1 MFPNWGLLAQAADP
15 SPEPAAEAEA
25 AAGAAAETGADVEP
39 SLADRIVDSLGLETT
54 VQQTPWWGWL
64 ALLGW
69 IFGGVVVGRLASGSI
84 RAAGNRLERRGAH
97 AGATILRAAATPTN
111 LFFITLGLS
120 IGLGFI
126 ALEPT
131 AAGLRNRVLNFLYVI
146 AVGWFLFNLVDLVDL
161 WLRNLAIKTASQLDD
176 QLAPLIR
183 KTLRIF
189 LIVLIGLYTAQNIFN
204 QDVTAWLTG
213 LGIAGLAVSLAAQDS
228 IRNLFGSITI
238 LLDKPFIVGERIVFD
253 GFDGPVE
260 EIGFRSTRLRTF
272 DGELITIPNS
282 RFIDNTVRNISR
294 RPNIRRIMDVSVE
307 YGTPPELMRSAVETI
322 RRLLLEPGI
331 VDAFDIEKF
340 PPRVYFNEMASDH
353 LNIRLIY
360 WFHPPTD
367 WWGFMEHAQ
376 RVNLRVMEELTRLGV
391 NFAFPTQTMVL
402 TNDGDRP
409 LLIRT
414 TRDGEALLGGDLDR

>member
-1 MFPNWGLLAQAADP
+1 MFAISGLLAQAAP
-15 SPEPAAEAEA
+15 PPAEPAPTVTAPPAAEPDA
-25 AAGAAAETGADVEP
+25 
-39 SLADRIVDSLGLETT
+39 SLAERIVDTLGLETT
-54 VQQTPWWGWL
+54 IEQTPWWGWL
-64 ALLGW
+64 ALLGL
-69 IFGGVVVGRLASGSI
+69 IFGGVVIGRIASGTI
-84 RAAGNRLERRGAH
+84 RAAGSRLERRGAY
-97 AGATILRAAATPTN
+97 AGATILRAAATPAN
-111 LFFITLGLS
+111 LFFIALGLS

-126 ALEPT
+126 ALDGT
-131 AAGLRNRVLNFLYVI
+131 AAGLRTRVLNFLYVI

-161 WLRNLAIKTASQLDD
+161 WLRSLVSKTSSHLDD

-294 RPNIRRIMDVSVE
+294 RPNIRRILDISVE
-307 YGTPPELMRSAVETI
+307 YGTTPEQMRTGVEAL

-331 VDAFDIEKF
+331 AEAFDHDKF
-340 PPRVYFNEMASDH
+340 PPRVYFNELASDH
-353 LNIRLIY
+353 LNIRVIY
-360 WFHPPTD
+360 WFHPASD

-376 RVNLRVMEELTRLGV
+376 RVNLRVMEELTRVGV
-391 NFAFPTQTMVL
+391 NFAFPTQTLVL

-409 LLIRT
+409 LLVRT
-414 TRDGEALLGGDLDR
+414 STDDDLARPGPADRGL